1 MNIKL
6 PKKEKN
12 PNFRYKSTFN
22 IIEQEIF
29 FFFYAFDVY
38 NLLNDKNII
47 YLCGPHEL
55 RREIILIF
63 EFDFKKENFKEILA
77 LKKHKEFITGCKYF
91 LNKKNKTEYLVS
103 NDNGKDISTT
113 IIWRILS
120 KNNYQPIFSIN
131 NEDSIRYP
139 FTLIFNSD
147 IAYLIHQTKEY
158 KSELISID
166 KKILK
171 EINFTKG
178 KILQY
183 LIYEK
188 SENNLVIQSNK
199 DRIYIYDIFNNK
211 NEYKKIKDESIQGNN
226 FSISVIYKK
235 DEDILSVVNDNG
247 NVVFYNLENYEL
259 IFFVK
264 INDDNLVN
272 QCQFNENYIFILSK
286 NGKLFLLDFDNKKII
301 NKIISLNKH
310 KTIKIFENEIYG
322 KYLLI
327 GGFMKGLSL
336 YKNID

>member
-1 MNIKL
+1 M
-6 PKKEKN
+6 
-12 PNFRYKSTFN
+12 
-22 IIEQEIF
+22 
-29 FFFYAFDVY
+29 
-38 NLLNDKNII
+38 
-47 YLCGPHEL
+47 
-55 RREIILIF
+55 
-63 EFDFKKENFKEILA
+63 
-77 LKKHKEFITGCKYF
+77 KKHKEFITGCKYF
-91 LNKKNKTEYLVS
+91 LKKKNKTEYLVS
-103 NDNGKDISTT
+103 NDNGKDSSTT

-120 KNNYQPIFSIN
+120 KNNYQPIFNIN

-178 KILQY
+178 KIFQY

-188 SENNLVIQSNK
+188 SENDLVIQSN
-199 DRIYIYDIFNNK
+199 RNEILIYDAFNNK
-211 NEYKKIKDESIQGNN
+211 LYKKIEDDFTIGNN
-226 FSISVIYKK
+226 NSISVIYKK

-264 INDDNLVN
+264 INDNNLVN
-272 QCQFNENYIFILSK
+272 QCQFNENFIFILSK
-286 NGKLFLLDFDNKKII
+286 NGKLFLLDYDNKKII
-301 NKIISLNKH
+301 NKIITLNKH

-327 GGFMKGLSL
+327 GGFMKRLSL

>member
-1 MNIKL
+1 MYIEL

-22 IIEQEIF
+22 IIEQDIFEINN
-29 FFFYAFDVY
+29 AFDVY

-103 NDNGKDISTT
+103 NDNGKDSSTT

-147 IAYLIHQTKEY
+147 IVYLIHPTKEY

-199 DRIYIYDIFNNK
+199 DRIYIYDVFNNK

-226 FSISVIYKK
+226 FSISVNIKK
-235 DEDILSVVNDNG
+235 M
-247 NVVFYNLENYEL
+247 
-259 IFFVK
+259 
-264 INDDNLVN
+264 
-272 QCQFNENYIFILSK
+272 
-286 NGKLFLLDFDNKKII
+286 
-301 NKIISLNKH
+301 
-310 KTIKIFENEIYG
+310 KIF
-322 KYLLI
+322 YLL
-327 GGFMKGLSL
+327 
-336 YKNID
+336 

>member
-1 MNIKL
+1 MNIEL

-22 IIEQEIF
+22 IIEQDIFEINN
-29 FFFYAFDVY
+29 AFDVY

-63 EFDFKKENFKEILA
+63 EFDFKKENFKEILS

-103 NDNGKDISTT
+103 NDNGKDSSTT

-188 SENNLVIQSNK
+188 SENNLVIQSNE
-199 DRIYIYDIFNNK
+199 DRIYIYDVFNNK
-211 NEYKKIKDESIQGNN
+211 KEYKKIKDESIQGNN

-264 INDDNLVN
+264 INDNNLVN

-286 NGKLFLLDFDNKKII
+286 NGKLFLLDYDNKKII
-301 NKIISLNKH
+301 NKIITLNKH
-310 KTIKIFENEIYG
+310 KIIKIFENEIYG
-322 KYLLI
+322 KYLLF

>member
-1 MNIKL
+1 MYIEL

-22 IIEQEIF
+22 IIEQDIFEINN
-29 FFFYAFDVY
+29 AFDVY

-63 EFDFKKENFKEILA
+63 EFDFKKENFKEILS

-103 NDNGKDISTT
+103 NDNGKDSSTT

-147 IAYLIHQTKEY
+147 IAYLIHPTKEY

-199 DRIYIYDIFNNK
+199 DRIYIYDVFNNK
-211 NEYKKIKDESIQGNN
+211 NEYKKIKGESIQGNN

-235 DEDILSVVNDNG
+235 DKDILSVVNDNG

-264 INDDNLVN
+264 INDNNLVN

-286 NGKLFLLDFDNKKII
+286 NGKLFLLDYDNKKII
-301 NKIISLNKH
+301 NKIITLNKH